1 MYKETFFSCSF
12 ALPLLE
18 HLAYPSQTS
27 SIAISAMLMC
37 AKTRPDLMANCK
49 VGHPSRPKGRGGSWP
64 WGGGLQGRE
73 MFSHH
78 AGGDPASPLRDGTGA
93 MVEAARGGMARWG
106 RSSESRRTVA
116 PSRSVRQRIQGE
128 QIVGAKDPREQFRP
142 ARVGWRRYL
151 EKRMEVRR
159 RGAAAPSRRTRIEI
173 IGEIGRAKA
182 SFDRILNFV
191 KSVESDMYLRMEGVV
206 DSD

>member
-1 MYKETFFSCSF
+1 MKYLRCCDLGDVDVREDE
-12 ALPLLE
+12 A
-18 HLAYPSQTS
+18 
-27 SIAISAMLMC
+27 
-37 AKTRPDLMANCK
+37 RPDGELQSWTPVEAE
-49 VGHPSRPKGRGGSWP
+49 GARRELAIGGGRGS
-64 WGGGLQGRE
+64 GLQGLQG
-73 MFSHH
+73 
-78 AGGDPASPLRDGTGA
+78 AASSGRCSPTTP
-93 MVEAARGGMARWG
+93 VEILLPRSEVPRSEAELGPWWRQRGGRMAWWG

-116 PSRSVRQRIQGE
+116 PSRSVRQRIPGE
-128 QIVGAKDPREQFRP
+128 QIAGAKDPREQFRP

-191 KSVESDMYLRMEGVV
+191 KSVESDMYLRMEGVP
-206 DSD
+206 SD